1 MLNLF
6 LATCILGVMAA
17 VAPDV
22 IGYVWRDG
30 DVFVHGISNYGDPLA
45 HGEGS

>member
-6 LATCILGVMAA
+6 LVSCVLSLVAA

-22 IGYVWRDG
+22 IGYVWYDG
-30 DVFVHGISNYGDPLA
+30 DVFVYDISNYGDPLA